1 MPTLAEIRARL
12 VAQDNKT
19 NNNNNYGS
27 SDRTLYPHWNIPENG
42 SCTVRFLPDGNQN
55 NPIGLWQERQL
66 INLWFSGVKNGDAK
80 PVKVVVPCM
89 EMWNEVC
96 PILTEIRP
104 WYKDDSLKNLAGKYW
119 KKRSYVMQGFVRE
132 NPIADDE
139 TPENPIR
146 KFIINPSIQGIVK
159 SILLDPDQEELPTHY
174 QKGLDFRIIKTV
186 KGEYADYTTS
196 TWSRKESSLTAAEL
210 EAIER
215 FGLNDL
221 SVWLPKRPGAAELV
235 AIKEMFEASVNG
247 EEYDAARW
255 GKFYKP
261 SGLGGNDEESTPV
274 RSTAA
279 PVAKQETVVKNSD
292 DEPPFELASPSAA
305 PAAAR
310 TMKAD
315 DILAK
320 IRNRQAK

>member
-139 TPENPIR
+139 TPE
-146 KFIINPSIQGIVK
+146 
-159 SILLDPDQEELPTHY
+159 
-174 QKGLDFRIIKTV
+174 
-186 KGEYADYTTS
+186 
-196 TWSRKESSLTAAEL
+196 
-210 EAIER
+210 
-215 FGLNDL
+215 
-221 SVWLPKRPGAAELV
+221 
-235 AIKEMFEASVNG
+235 
-247 EEYDAARW
+247 
-255 GKFYKP
+255 
-261 SGLGGNDEESTPV
+261 
-274 RSTAA
+274 
-279 PVAKQETVVKNSD
+279 
-292 DEPPFELASPSAA
+292 
-305 PAAAR
+305 
-310 TMKAD
+310 
-315 DILAK
+315 K
-320 IRNRQAK
+320 IGRAHV